1 MSPFV
6 DRPRS
11 WAELE
16 RAAGIKR
23 TVPPAPTQND
33 ALRLTRRRLKG
44 RRWRRI
50 LR

>member
-1 MSPFV
+1 MT

-11 WAELE
+11 WQELE
-16 RAAGIKR
+16 ARAGIRR
-23 TVPPAPTQND
+23 TVPPAPTQAD